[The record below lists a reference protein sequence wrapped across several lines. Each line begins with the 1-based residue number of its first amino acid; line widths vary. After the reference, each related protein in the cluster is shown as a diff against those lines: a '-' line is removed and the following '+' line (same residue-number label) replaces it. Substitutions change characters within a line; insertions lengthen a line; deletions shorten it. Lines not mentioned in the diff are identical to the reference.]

1 MPEATAEKGGKSVN
15 CSTCKHFKVRRGLWG
30 LLGLCFQ
37 HWQLYHGLMRRGH
50 APYKLACCR
59 CEFWEAKP

>member
-1 MPEATAEKGGKSVN
+1 MN

-50 APYKLACCR
+50 APYKLACCG
-59 CEFWEAKP
+59 CEFWEPKA